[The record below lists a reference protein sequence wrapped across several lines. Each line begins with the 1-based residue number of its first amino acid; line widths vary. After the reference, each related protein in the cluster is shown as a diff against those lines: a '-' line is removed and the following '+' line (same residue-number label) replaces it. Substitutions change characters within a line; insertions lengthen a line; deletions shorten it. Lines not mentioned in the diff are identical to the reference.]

1 MPPPPPPPP
10 QCLHHVRPDPSWGG
24 GFWGGPPP
32 SDPGENAPPLR
43 AGRQAGT
50 EYVYSLFRLARRK
63 LITASGMTMMMMTNA
78 AAELCRDGSIR
89 QPPKKKHQMLDKV
102 ANRVARG
109 MNNEQIYD
117 LVCRFPVLQK
127 LPRFEWEYRDYD
139 GHRDVHRSVL
149 ARLHVYLWLEL
160 SRYLSAGELWCL
172 QLALPG
178 LFKIEE
184 LVRKTRNYR
193 RENPFE
199 CAHCKIRTKSAVMLR
214 GHVLMNND
222 SHAPRGADDWWLL

>member
-1 MPPPPPPPP
+1 
-10 QCLHHVRPDPSWGG
+10 
-24 GFWGGPPP
+24 
-32 SDPGENAPPLR
+32 
-43 AGRQAGT
+43 
-50 EYVYSLFRLARRK
+50 
-63 LITASGMTMMMMTNA
+63 MTMMTMTNA

>member
-1 MPPPPPPPP
+1 M
-10 QCLHHVRPDPSWGG
+10 
-24 GFWGGPPP
+24 
-32 SDPGENAPPLR
+32 DPGEENTPLRTPGKTHPPLR

-63 LITASGMTMMMMTNA
+63 LITASGMTMMMTNA

-102 ANRVARG
+102 ANREARG

-117 LVCRFPVLQK
+117 LVCRFPVLLK

-178 LFKIEE
+178 LFKVEE
-184 LVRKTRNYR
+184 LTQKTRNYR

>member
-1 MPPPPPPPP
+1 M
-10 QCLHHVRPDPSWGG
+10 
-24 GFWGGPPP
+24 
-32 SDPGENAPPLR
+32 
-43 AGRQAGT
+43 
-50 EYVYSLFRLARRK
+50 
-63 LITASGMTMMMMTNA
+63 MTMTNA

-89 QPPKKKHQMLDKV
+89 QPPKKKHQMLNKV

-117 LVCRFPVLQK
+117 LVCRFPVLLK

-178 LFKIEE
+178 LFKVEE
-184 LVRKTRNYR
+184 LTQKTRNYR

-214 GHVLMNND
+214 GHVLMND
-222 SHAPRGADDWWLL
+222 SHAPRVDDWWLL